1 MVLKVGKLYVGLSF
15 CGKST
20 SVSASNSSVSSWQMS
35 PTFLKHDLDVV
46 YSHGKSRL
54 YVFFFLRK
62 SSGTID
68 VIGGQT
74 ATISRVEGRRRH
86 NLDGNN
92 IQVQRSSKS
101 YFKL

>member
-1 MVLKVGKLYVGLSF
+1 MCVSLGVAQCLDFYFLH
-15 CGKST
+15 
-20 SVSASNSSVSSWQMS
+20 SV
-35 PTFLKHDLDVV
+35 P
-46 YSHGKSRL
+46 
-54 YVFFFLRK
+54 RK

-92 IQVQRSSKS
+92 IQVHRSKTGCWTRGSV
-101 YFKL
+101 

>member
-1 MVLKVGKLYVGLSF
+1 MTQLISGCF
-15 CGKST
+15 
-20 SVSASNSSVSSWQMS
+20 
-35 PTFLKHDLDVV
+35 PP
-46 YSHGKSRL
+46 R
-54 YVFFFLRK
+54 RK

-92 IQVQRSSKS
+92 IQVRRSCSHVQ
-101 YFKL
+101 

>member
-1 MVLKVGKLYVGLSF
+1 MNLVISF
-15 CGKST
+15 ENFSQRGFE
-20 SVSASNSSVSSWQMS
+20 NFL
-35 PTFLKHDLDVV
+35 TF
-46 YSHGKSRL
+46 
-54 YVFFFLRK
+54 FRK

-92 IQVQRSSKS
+92 IQVTRCTTDALVLKA
-101 YFKL
+101 L